1 MKYIYRLLPSEGA
14 ISFYSSLKAIER
26 ELKIYCQLNNRT
38 LVRHEYEP
46 MNDTDT
52 AKWLYT
58 ACDTN
63 GEYVEYPIDTITVV
77 HHAFHVE
84 RIELR
89 N

>member
-26 ELKIYCQLNNRT
+26 ELKIYCQLHNRT
-38 LVRHEYEP
+38 LVRNEYEP
-46 MNDTDT
+46 MHDTDT

-58 ACDTN
+58 AKDAN
-63 GEYVEYPIDTITVV
+63 GEHVEYPIDTIKVV
-77 HHAFHVE
+77 HHAFYVE